1 MDSDEFYSKSYV
13 ERNHFDAVSV
23 SPAEDESCLR
33 IKYNNKYDYDRL
45 CAYGDP
51 NSRRSEGFT
60 PNMFTWV
67 KEFNIPSDFLG
78 FVCLEDG
85 TRVREAYDNY
95 PADTKF
101 AVFNKG
107 GKLIKDYPAYRV
119 DEYYRHKR
127 FAGAAHVKHGKEFR
141 GVSSYALRKYNY
153 VTLQSTGYTSPAI
166 VVDCDLK
173 NSVEYYNMQVL
184 ARRVPQCS
192 FYIENRET
200 GHTQF
205 FWLLRAISKSANDGR
220 LAKLFERLW
229 LTLTILLN
237 GDIHFTGFRH
247 QNPYFK
253 AMPATSRHIVVPD
266 AENGFRMWSL
276 QGLVCDLHNAGS
288 LIPESE
294 LTEKYGYTPW
304 QSSKHSG
311 GRFSKLDVF
320 GRVGLNIVTPTANNA
335 VKGCNSNDSDTIS
348 ENESQDFTTKI
359 DIVADKSKILANR
372 GGINPQLFTPHTL
385 YTGVRYSSLFSM
397 LTWNVWHPLRYI
409 LLSTT
414 SKDDILKLVER
425 EAFQLR
431 DTYCKQDEMLPDCE
445 IRQMSKH
452 VANYFI
458 RKANKNALKA
468 NNNVNSSSFEAM
480 VLAAD
485 LSKAASG
492 ESTNANNMVPLKPQV
507 TPEQHDLL
515 SKMGRNGGR
524 AKTFAKTTSS
534 AHNISGYNNERIIE
548 GRQTS
553 IKVFEVINSGRT
565 VSEAARILKMPRTT
579 VKSAFLRYYS
589 NLINNVETIVEDF
602 IIKMNLHHAN
612 DYRRVAHLRQIYAV
626 ASTFFMLA
634 DKSFND
640 YVKNMLEKIE
650 RRELKAANSGDSGIV
665 ANNKMVKIVGVSTSF
680 SMTAIVNGWL
690 NSRVAEQVHMVYRN
704 LILFALAASARSWKV
719 RWTRGCTKARK
730 MFIWA
735 LKRYKFDGHE
745 YEDYANTMFEDYMMK
760 VFDIMTSDKQLG
772 IMADKIL
779 DNAVYKKRMFNNMP
793 VVKSLL
799 DNRELMDS
807 RTFEITA

>member
-1 MDSDEFYSKSYV
+1 MDSDEFYAKSYV

-51 NSRRSEGFT
+51 NSKRSEGFT

-67 KEFNIPSDFLG
+67 KEFNIPNDFLG

-95 PADTKF
+95 PANTKF
-101 AVFNKG
+101 AVFNKE

-127 FAGAAHVKHGKEFR
+127 FAGAANVKHGKEFR
-141 GVSSYALRKYNY
+141 GVSSYALRNYNY
-153 VTLQSTGYTSPAI
+153 VTLQSTNYTSPAI

-205 FWLLRAISKSANDGR
+205 FWLLRAISKDANDGR

-237 GDIHFTGFRH
+237 SDPHFTGYRH

-294 LTEKYGYTPW
+294 LAEKYGYTPW
-304 QSSKHSG
+304 QSSKRSG
-311 GRFSKLDVF
+311 DRFSRLDVF
-320 GRVGLNIVTPTANNA
+320 GRVGLNIITPTANKA

-348 ENESQDFTTKI
+348 EVESQDFTTKI
-359 DIVADKSKILANR
+359 DIVADKSKILTNR

-414 SKDDILKLVER
+414 SKDNILKLVER

-445 IRQMSKH
+445 IRQMSKN
-452 VANYFI
+452 VAKYFI

-468 NNNVNSSSFEAM
+468 NNGTNNSNFDVM
-480 VLAAD
+480 MLAAD

-492 ESTNANNMVPLKPQV
+492 DANNMVPLKPQV

-524 AKTFAKTTSS
+524 AKTFAKTTS
-534 AHNISGYNNERIIE
+534 AARNISGYNNEQIIK

-553 IKVFEVINSGRT
+553 IKVFEVVNSGHT

-640 YVKNMLEKIE
+640 YVEKMLKKIE

-665 ANNKMVKIVGVSTSF
+665 ANNKMVKIAGISTSF
-680 SMTAIVNGWL
+680 SMTTIVDCWL

-735 LKRYKFDGHE
+735 LKHYKFDGHE
-745 YEDYANTMFEDYMMK
+745 YENYANTMFEDYMMK

>member
-1 MDSDEFYSKSYV
+1 MDSNEFYSKSYV

-51 NSRRSEGFT
+51 DSKRSEGFT

-67 KEFNIPSDFLG
+67 KEYNIPNDFLG

-101 AVFNKG
+101 AVFNKE

-119 DEYYRHKR
+119 DEYYRHKG
-127 FAGAAHVKHGKEFR
+127 FAGAAHVKHGREFS
-141 GVSSYALRKYNY
+141 GVSSYALRNYNY

-173 NSVEYYNMQVL
+173 NSVEYYNKQVL
-184 ARRVPQCS
+184 AKKVPQCS

-205 FWLLRAISKSANDGR
+205 FWLLRAIDKSANDGR

-229 LTLTILLN
+229 LTLTVLLN
-237 GDIHFTGFRH
+237 SDLHFTGYRH

-294 LTEKYGYTPW
+294 LQEKYGYTPW
-304 QSSKHSG
+304 QSLKHSG
-311 GRFSKLDVF
+311 GRFSRLDVF
-320 GRVGLNIVTPTANNA
+320 GRVGLNVITPTGNGEAINS
-335 VKGCNSNDSDTIS
+335 VKGCNSNDSNT
-348 ENESQDFTTKI
+348 ESQEFTTKI
-359 DIVADKSKILANR
+359 DIIADKSKILANR

-445 IRQMSKH
+445 IRQMSKN
-452 VANYFI
+452 VAKYFI
-458 RKANKNALKA
+458 RKANRNALKA
-468 NNNVNSSSFEAM
+468 NNGTNNSNFEAM
-480 VLAAD
+480 MLAAD

-492 ESTNANNMVPLKPQV
+492 DANNMVPLKPQV

-524 AKTFAKTTSS
+524 AKTFAKITSS
-534 AHNISGYNNERIIE
+534 ARNISGYNNERIIE

-553 IKVFEVINSGRT
+553 IKVFEVVNSGHT

-579 VKSAFLRYYS
+579 AKSAFLRYYS

-640 YVKNMLEKIE
+640 YVEKMLEKIE

-690 NSRVAEQVHMVYRN
+690 NSRVAEQVHMVCRN

-745 YEDYANTMFEDYMMK
+745 YENYANTMFEDYMMK